1 MTKKI
6 AISVQDELL
15 AHVDATSRR
24 EGLSRSAL
32 FAKAAAEYMR
42 VRRRRD
48 ADDRYAQSFRDVPET
63 DDEMRALDAYARGA
77 RAWED
82 DEW

>member
-6 AISVQDELL
+6 AISIQDALL
-15 AHVDATSRR
+15 VRVDERSRK

-32 FAKAAAEYMR
+32 FAKAAAEY
-42 VRRRRD
+42 VDRRRRRE
-48 ADDRYAQSFRDVPET
+48 AEERYAQSFRDVPET
-63 DDEMRALDAYARGA
+63 DEEMAEIDAYVRSP

>member
-6 AISVQDELL
+6 AISVQDDLL
-15 AHVDATSRR
+15 ARVDATSRQD
-24 EGLSRSAL
+24 GLSRSAL
-32 FAKAAAEYMR
+32 FARAAAEYIH

-48 ADDRYAQSFRDVPET
+48 ADARYAQSFRDVPET
-63 DDEMRALDAYARGA
+63 DDEARALDAYARSA

-82 DEW
+82 DDW